1 MFRARLIA
9 SLLIPSAGLFCACSS
24 SSSPTDTSS
33 AGGPTGEVG
42 CSQASGDTYTPGM
55 QKLGDAG
62 RYSFSILSS
71 SPAPPAVNN
80 NAFVVQVT
88 DSDDNPVKGD
98 LSVALDMPDHGH
110 SSPSPDDIAFDAA
123 TGSYT
128 LDPLDLFMVGL
139 WRFTFSFQA
148 DSGSASDADSAVFKF
163 CID

>member
-1 MFRARLIA
+1 
-9 SLLIPSAGLFCACSS
+9 
-24 SSSPTDTSS
+24 
-33 AGGPTGEVG
+33 
-42 CSQASGDTYTPGM
+42 M

-62 RYSFSILSS
+62 RYSFALLQS
-71 SPAPPAVNN
+71 SPAPPAVND

-88 DSDDNPVKGD
+88 DSDGNAVKGD

-110 SSPSPDDIAFDAA
+110 SSPSPDNISFDPA
-123 TGSYT
+123 TGSFT

-148 DSGSASDADSAVFKF
+148 ASGSASDADSAVFKF